1 MCEVKAN
8 FYVKFSM
15 SKISQNLNL
24 IVKNTENIKKD
35 LQKYSYLWVED
46 PEEGFDK
53 FLVENEPK
61 IEKIEGEEEVK
72 RENILLKDCR

>member
-8 FYVKFSM
+8 FFVKFSM
-15 SKISQNLNL
+15 SKISHNLNL